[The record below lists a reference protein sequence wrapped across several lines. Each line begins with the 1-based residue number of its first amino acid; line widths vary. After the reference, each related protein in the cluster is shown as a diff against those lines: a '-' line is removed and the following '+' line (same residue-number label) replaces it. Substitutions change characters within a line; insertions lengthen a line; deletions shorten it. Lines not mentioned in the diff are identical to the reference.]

1 MSSLAVS
8 FAAISMLSACASQ
21 PPRAGEATALER
33 ERSFLGL
40 DVDRDAALTRR
51 EARAF
56 PLLKQRFERADANS
70 DGLLDRDEYNSR
82 RWRQDST

>member
-1 MSSLAVS
+1 
-8 FAAISMLSACASQ
+8 MLSACASQ
-21 PPRAGEATALER
+21 PPRGEATPVER
-33 ERSFLGL
+33 ERSFLDL

-56 PLLKQRFERADANS
+56 PLLRQRFERADANS